1 MRPFGCLCYP
11 RKIDPITKMSDHESM
26 RCIMLGNSWDQ
37 PGYTCYEP
45 QSKRKIVTS
54 DLKCVIDVFPGLR
67 VNADGYETV
76 VPSFAREHAGVSAR

>member
-1 MRPFGCLCYP
+1 
-11 RKIDPITKMSDHESM
+11 MSDQSM

-76 VPSFAREHAGVSAR
+76 VNETSCPPSHAMPGVSAR